1 MHSLLAALWV
11 THSFVCR
18 TVLTC
23 ACASMSFCHPVCCS
37 FRYSSKAI
45 MSAKLLYAISN
56 CSSIDGDA
64 THEGRANMAMSWE
77 DDDE

>member
-1 MHSLLAALWV
+1 
-11 THSFVCR
+11 
-18 TVLTC
+18 
-23 ACASMSFCHPVCCS
+23 
-37 FRYSSKAI
+37 